1 MIDIRKPAVILLI
14 VLLSAGLNACRET
27 PSVRYNLKLI
37 KLEQG
42 WGYEIRKDNNP
53 FIYQDCIPAVVGNK
67 AFAGRKS
74 AKATGK
80 LVLKK
85 LRNNQMP
92 SITIPELKELGV
104 IEE

>member
-53 FIYQDCIPAVVGNK
+53 FIYQDCIPAVAGKK
-67 AFAGRKS
+67 AFADRKS

-92 SITIPELKELGV
+92 AITIPELKELGV

>member
-14 VLLSAGLNACRET
+14 VLLSAGFNACRET

-53 FIYQDCIPAVVGNK
+53 FIYQDCIPAVAGK
-67 AFAGRKS
+67 KTFADRKS